1 MVDLKTQLNSLTNLN
16 SIKFYIVFV
25 PLIFVGDTI
34 SAAVLKYP
42 DKSNLEEK
50 GARLNSQ
57 LQVRST
63 IVGMSKAGTSNG

>member
-1 MVDLKTQLNSLTNLN
+1 MVATGDVQAKQCHKGLGRCE
-16 SIKFYIVFV
+16 FV
-25 PLIFVGDTI
+25 SDTI

>member
-34 SAAVLKYP
+34 SVFMLY
-42 DKSNLEEK
+42 LC
-50 GARLNSQ
+50 
-57 LQVRST
+57 
-63 IVGMSKAGTSNG
+63 I